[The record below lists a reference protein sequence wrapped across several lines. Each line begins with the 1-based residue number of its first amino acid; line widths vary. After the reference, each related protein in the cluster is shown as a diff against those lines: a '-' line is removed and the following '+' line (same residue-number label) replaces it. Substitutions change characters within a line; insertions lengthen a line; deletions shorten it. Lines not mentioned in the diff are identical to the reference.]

1 METSTAVSEYITLY
15 WSVGSLAVV
24 SVFTLWLLNK
34 YATIFPQKKPRVLDA
49 RKSHLS
55 MVTIAITYISW
66 VFGFAT
72 IAVLPVDIAIS
83 NSETNIKSQT
93 LLHGFWIVFYWSSM
107 LLSYIM
113 IPWLMSYEMSGEFQ
127 KSERIKR
134 SFIEM
139 MQFYLYFAVAGVL
152 FLLFLWIRGSIS
164 IKETAG
170 GFTLNGF
177 LMALGGAAG
186 LLQIIVFLGYGLIS
200 VPRYVQT
207 RANNKSRFDVAL
219 CAVDQCEDKMQQAR
233 LTAEDVLA
241 NALGMRNLNI
251 VEVELQARLIE
262 LIDKFP
268 KDMQSQTSAYT
279 NYDHIDLAFSKGDY
293 ASLVYL
299 N

>member
-1 METSTAVSEYITLY
+1 
-15 WSVGSLAVV
+15 
-24 SVFTLWLLNK
+24 
-34 YATIFPQKKPRVLDA
+34 
-49 RKSHLS
+49 

-219 CAVDQCEDKMQQAR
+219 CAVD
-233 LTAEDVLA
+233 
-241 NALGMRNLNI
+241 
-251 VEVELQARLIE
+251 
-262 LIDKFP
+262 
-268 KDMQSQTSAYT
+268 
-279 NYDHIDLAFSKGDY
+279 
-293 ASLVYL
+293 
-299 N
+299 